1 MRSLCIGTGRVVQMV
16 LLSGKAL
23 NKERN
28 SGKNSPDGVLCLA
41 IYLLHLT
48 NEAGWQLGGILLER
62 QFKRS
67 SF

>member
-1 MRSLCIGTGRVVQMV
+1 MV

-28 SGKNSPDGVLCLA
+28 NGRNSIDVVLWLA

-48 NEAGWQLGGILLER
+48 NEAGWKLGEKLLER
-62 QFKRS
+62 KFKTL